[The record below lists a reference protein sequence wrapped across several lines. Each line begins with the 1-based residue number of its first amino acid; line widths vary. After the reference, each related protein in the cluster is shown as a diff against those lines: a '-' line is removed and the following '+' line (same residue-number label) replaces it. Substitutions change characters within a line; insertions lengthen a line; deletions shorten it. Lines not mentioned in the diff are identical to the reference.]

1 MSVIKKIVIGVIVLV
16 IVLVVI
22 MFGAKD
28 NSSQTNEVVKVGVI
42 LPLSGQY
49 AVIGES
55 VKNAMLMSL
64 NDLENKNIEL
74 IFENDEFDSKK
85 ALSAYNKLQTVDN
98 VDIIVGLSNPSLE
111 VMKPIINK
119 TDELM
124 FTVGNEASIEND
136 NVFEIIPWAT
146 ELFKV
151 LGTTISGK
159 YEKVAI
165 VYASD
170 SQLFAANKEQML
182 KGLGDQKYI
191 EVPVASNSDTRT
203 EVAKMVQEGVDSYTV
218 FLTTDQAS
226 KFMNEVTKQSGVNR
240 PQLICDA
247 NMELTIN
254 ELSEKVID
262 KSIFDD
268 CLSTMIKD
276 TTSKDFS
283 KNYKKLYSSEPSFLS
298 VYGYDAVQIISNKLV
313 GKDKSDWRNVLE
325 KGNFSHTG
333 LSGKIVFDQ
342 TGSRVLES
350 EVHIFKDGKFVK
362 FEN

>member
-1 MSVIKKIVIGVIVLV
+1 MNTFKKVVIGIVIIVIVVAIAML
-16 IVLVVI
+16 
-22 MFGAKD
+22 GQK
-28 NSSQTNEVVKVGVI
+28 NKSSVNETVKVGVI

-64 NDLENKNIEL
+64 NDLEDKNIEL

-151 LGTTISGK
+151 LGTTVSGR

-165 VYASD
+165 VYAAD
-170 SQLFAANKEQML
+170 SQLFSANKEQML

-226 KFMNEVTKQSGVNR
+226 KFMNEVTKQSGLNR

-262 KSIFDD
+262 KSIFND

-283 KNYKKLYSSEPSFLS
+283 ENYKKSYNSEPSFLS
-298 VYGYDAVQIISNKLV
+298 VYGYDAVQIISNNLV
-313 GKDKSDWRNVLE
+313 GKDKSDWRDILE
-325 KGNFSHTG
+325 KDNFSHTG
-333 LSGKIVFDQ
+333 LSGKIIFDE

-350 EVHIFKDGKFVK
+350 EVHTYKDGKFVK